1 MTWYSLL
8 LFVHI
13 VAVLAI
19 SAAAQSLEWLGLGKL
34 RKSRDQAR
42 SGIDLGPALSVIVLA
57 SLLVWLF
64 SGVCLTVQLSGWNF
78 TWIKVAVVATALVAP
93 LGAITGRRTRAI
105 GVSASATKPARP
117 NCSHDCRIL
126 S

>member
-19 SAAAQSLEWLGLGKL
+19 SAAALSLEWLGLGKL

-64 SGVCLTVQLSGWNF
+64 SGVCLTVQLSGMEF
-78 TWIKVAVVATALVAP
+78 YMDKGCRRRHGSCGSP
-93 LGAITGRRTRAI
+93 GRHY
-105 GVSASATKPARP
+105 G
-117 NCSHDCRIL
+117 
-126 S
+126 

>member
-1 MTWYSLL
+1 MTRYSLL

-19 SAAAQSLEWLGLGKL
+19 SAALSLEWLCLGEL
-34 RKSRDQAR
+34 RRSRDEAR
-42 SGIDLGPALSVIVLA
+42 SWIDLVPALSVIVLA
-57 SLLVWLF
+57 SLLVLLF

-78 TWIKVAVVATALVAP
+78 AWIKVAVGAMALVAP
-93 LGAITGRRTRAI
+93 LAPLRAGARVPS